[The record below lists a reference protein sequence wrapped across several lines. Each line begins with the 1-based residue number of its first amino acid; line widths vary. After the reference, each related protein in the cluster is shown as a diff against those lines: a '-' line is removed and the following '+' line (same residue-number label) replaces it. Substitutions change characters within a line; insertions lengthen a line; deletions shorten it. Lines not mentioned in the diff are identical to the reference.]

1 MEILLILSKPV
12 PNHSPQVASLSDILQ
27 AEDITSLQH
36 LQLFA
41 RTVVEGFT
49 TGHHASPHKGFS
61 VEFRQHRPYVQGDEI
76 RRLDWKV
83 FGRSDRFYIREYDEE
98 TNLRATLVLDASG
111 SMNYRGQKGVLKFD
125 YARKLAASLAYLLMS
140 QQDAVGLV
148 TFDTKLREN
157 IPCRTK
163 ITHLHLLLDT
173 MVKTAPRQD
182 TSLAPV
188 IESLA
193 QRLKRRGLVILISD
207 FFDDAAALLQS
218 AGILRRKG
226 HEVIAIQLWDR
237 DEIDFAFGN
246 WARFEN
252 LEDNEDFLLLDPAAV
267 RLRYLEAQ
275 KAFAEEL
282 KEGFRKHQIDYL
294 SLVTDESHSQALRNY
309 LSLRMR

>member
-1 MEILLILSKPV
+1 M
-12 PNHSPQVASLSDILQ
+12 ATLSDILQ

-49 TGHHASPHKGFS
+49 TGHHASPHNGFS

-98 TNLRATLVLDASG
+98 TNLRATIVLDASG
-111 SMNYRGQKGVLKFD
+111 SMNYRGGKGILKFD

-140 QQDAVGLV
+140 QQDAVGLI
-148 TFDTKLREN
+148 TFDSKVRDI

-163 ITHLHLLLDT
+163 ITHLHLMLEA
-173 MVKTAPRQD
+173 MVKTTPGKD

-207 FFDDAAALLQS
+207 FFDDPAALLQS
-218 AGILRRKG
+218 IGVLRKKG
-226 HEVIAIQLWDR
+226 HEVIALQLWDR
-237 DEIDFAFGN
+237 DEIDFPFGN

-252 LEDNEDFLLLDPAAV
+252 LENDDDFLLLDPATI
-267 RLRYLEAQ
+267 RQRYLEVQ
-275 KAFAEEL
+275 KNFAEQL
-282 KEGFRKHQIDYL
+282 KDGFRKHQVDYL
-294 SLVTDESHSQALRNY
+294 SLPTDESHSAALRNY
-309 LSLRMR
+309 LALRMR

>member
-1 MEILLILSKPV
+1 M
-12 PNHSPQVASLSDILQ
+12 ATLSDILH
-27 AEDITSLQH
+27 AEDITSLQN

-49 TGHHASPHKGFS
+49 TGQHASPHKGFS

-98 TNLRATLVLDASG
+98 TNLRATIVLDASG
-111 SMNYRGQKGVLKFD
+111 SMNYRGGKGILKFD

-148 TFDTKLREN
+148 TFDSKVREV

-163 ITHLHLLLDT
+163 ITHLHLLLEA
-173 MVKTAPRQD
+173 MVKTTPGQD

-193 QRLKRRGLVILISD
+193 QRLKRRGLVVLISD
-207 FFDDAAALLQS
+207 FFDDPTALLQS
-218 AGILRRKG
+218 IGVLRKKG
-226 HEVIAIQLWDR
+226 HEVIALQLWDR
-237 DEIDFAFGN
+237 DEIDFPFGN

-252 LEDNEDFLLLDPAAV
+252 LENDDDFLLLDPATV
-267 RLRYLEAQ
+267 RQRYLEVQ
-275 KAFAEEL
+275 KIFAEQL
-282 KEGFRKHQIDYL
+282 KDGFRKHQVDYL
-294 SLVTDESHSQALRNY
+294 SLPTDESHSAALRSY
-309 LSLRMR
+309 LALRMR

>member
-1 MEILLILSKPV
+1 
-12 PNHSPQVASLSDILQ
+12 VATLSDILQ
-27 AEDITSLQH
+27 AEDITSLQT

-98 TNLRATLVLDASG
+98 TNLRATIVLDASG
-111 SMNYRGQKGVLKFD
+111 SMNYRGGKGILKFD

-140 QQDAVGLV
+140 QQDAVGLI
-148 TFDTKLREN
+148 TFDSKVREV

-163 ITHLHLLLDT
+163 ITHLHLLLEA
-173 MVKTAPRQD
+173 MVKTTPGKD

-207 FFDDAAALLQS
+207 FFDDPAALLQS
-218 AGILRRKG
+218 IGVLRKKG
-226 HEVIAIQLWDR
+226 HEVIALQLWDR
-237 DEIDFAFGN
+237 DEIDFPFGN

-252 LEDNEDFLLLDPAAV
+252 LENDDDFLLLDPATV
-267 RLRYLEAQ
+267 RQRYLEVQ
-275 KAFAEEL
+275 KNFAEQL
-282 KEGFRKHQIDYL
+282 KDGFRKHQVDYL
-294 SLVTDESHSQALRNY
+294 SLPTDESHSAALRSY
-309 LSLRMR
+309 LALRMR

>member
-1 MEILLILSKPV
+1 
-12 PNHSPQVASLSDILQ
+12 VATLSDILQ
-27 AEDITSLQH
+27 AEDITSLQA

-98 TNLRATLVLDASG
+98 TNLRATIVLDASG
-111 SMNYRGQKGVLKFD
+111 SMNYRGGKGILKFD

-148 TFDTKLREN
+148 TFDSKVREV

-163 ITHLHLLLDT
+163 ITHLHLLLEA
-173 MVKTAPRQD
+173 MVKTTPGQD

-193 QRLKRRGLVILISD
+193 QRLKRRGLVVLISD
-207 FFDDAAALLQS
+207 FFDDPTALLQS
-218 AGILRRKG
+218 IGVLRKKG
-226 HEVIAIQLWDR
+226 HEVIALQLWDR
-237 DEIDFAFGN
+237 DEIDFPFGN

-252 LEDNEDFLLLDPAAV
+252 LENDDDFLLLDPATV
-267 RLRYLEAQ
+267 RQRYLEVQ
-275 KAFAEEL
+275 KIFAEQL
-282 KEGFRKHQIDYL
+282 KDGFRKHQVDYL
-294 SLVTDESHSQALRNY
+294 SLPTDESHSAALRSY
-309 LSLRMR
+309 LALRMR

>member
-1 MEILLILSKPV
+1 M
-12 PNHSPQVASLSDILQ
+12 ATLSDILQ

-98 TNLRATLVLDASG
+98 TNLRATIVLDASG
-111 SMNYRGQKGVLKFD
+111 SMNYRGGKGILKFD

-148 TFDTKLREN
+148 TFDSKVRDI

-163 ITHLHLLLDT
+163 ITHLHLMLEA
-173 MVKTAPRQD
+173 MVKTTPGKD
-182 TSLAPV
+182 TSIAPV

-207 FFDDAAALLQS
+207 FFDDPTALLQS
-218 AGILRRKG
+218 IGVLRKKG
-226 HEVIAIQLWDR
+226 HEIIALQLWDR
-237 DEIDFAFGN
+237 DEIDFPFGN

-252 LEDNEDFLLLDPAAV
+252 LENDDDFLLLDPATI
-267 RLRYLEAQ
+267 RQRYMEVQ
-275 KAFAEEL
+275 KNFAEQL
-282 KEGFRKHQIDYL
+282 KDGFRKHQVDYL
-294 SLVTDESHSQALRNY
+294 SLPTDESHSAALRSY
-309 LSLRMR
+309 LALRMR

>member
-1 MEILLILSKPV
+1 M
-12 PNHSPQVASLSDILQ
+12 ASLSDILQ

-49 TGHHASPHKGFS
+49 TGQHASPHKGFS

-98 TNLRATLVLDASG
+98 TNLRATVVLDASG
-111 SMNYRGQKGVLKFD
+111 SMGYRGQKGVLKFD

-140 QQDAVGLV
+140 QQDAVGLI
-148 TFDTKLREN
+148 TFDSKIREV
-157 IPCRTK
+157 IPCKTK
-163 ITHLHLLLDT
+163 VTHLHLLLDT
-173 MVKTAPRQD
+173 MVKTEPGKD

-207 FFDDAAALLQS
+207 FFDDPTALLQS
-218 AGILRRKG
+218 VGVLRKKG

-237 DEIDFAFGN
+237 DEIDFPFGN

-252 LEDNEDFLLLDPAAV
+252 LENNDDFLLLDPATI
-267 RLRYLEAQ
+267 RLRYIEEQ
-275 KAFAEEL
+275 KKFAEQL
-282 KEGFRKHQIDYL
+282 KEGFRKHQVDYL
-294 SLVTDESHSQALRNY
+294 SMCTDEAHSLALRNY
-309 LSLRMR
+309 LTLRMR

>member
-1 MEILLILSKPV
+1 M
-12 PNHSPQVASLSDILQ
+12 ATLSDILQ
-27 AEDITSLQH
+27 AEDITSLQQ

-98 TNLRATLVLDASG
+98 TNLRATIVLDASG
-111 SMNYRGQKGVLKFD
+111 SMNYRGGKGVLKFD

-148 TFDTKLREN
+148 TFDSQLREN

-163 ITHLHLLLDT
+163 ITHLHLLLEA
-173 MVKTAPRQD
+173 MVKTTPGRD

-193 QRLKRRGLVILISD
+193 QRLKRRGLVIIISD
-207 FFDDAAALLQS
+207 FFDDPAALLKS
-218 AGILRRKG
+218 IGILRKKG
-226 HEVIAIQLWDR
+226 HEIIALQLWDR
-237 DEIDFAFGN
+237 DEIDFPFGN

-252 LEDNEDFLLLDPAAV
+252 LENDDDFLLLDPATI
-267 RLRYLEAQ
+267 RQRYIEVQKNFAAQ
-275 KAFAEEL
+275 L
-282 KEGFRKHQIDYL
+282 KDGFRKHQVDYL
-294 SLVTDESHSQALRNY
+294 SLPTDESHSMALRNY
-309 LSLRMR
+309 LALRMR

>member
-1 MEILLILSKPV
+1 M
-12 PNHSPQVASLSDILQ
+12 ATLSDILQ

-98 TNLRATLVLDASG
+98 TNLRATIVLDASG
-111 SMNYRGQKGVLKFD
+111 SMNYRGGKGILKFD

-140 QQDAVGLV
+140 QQDAVGLI
-148 TFDTKLREN
+148 TFDSKVRDI

-163 ITHLHLLLDT
+163 ITHLHLMLEA
-173 MVKTAPRQD
+173 MVKTTPGKD

-207 FFDDAAALLQS
+207 FFDDPAALLQS
-218 AGILRRKG
+218 IGVLRKKG
-226 HEVIAIQLWDR
+226 HEVIALQLWDR
-237 DEIDFAFGN
+237 DEIDFPFGN

-252 LEDNEDFLLLDPAAV
+252 LENDDDFLLLDPATI
-267 RLRYLEAQ
+267 RQRYLEVQ
-275 KAFAEEL
+275 KNFAEQL
-282 KEGFRKHQIDYL
+282 KDGFRKHQVDYL
-294 SLVTDESHSQALRNY
+294 SLPTDESHSAALRNY
-309 LSLRMR
+309 LALRMR

>member
-1 MEILLILSKPV
+1 M
-12 PNHSPQVASLSDILQ
+12 ATLSDILQ

-98 TNLRATLVLDASG
+98 TNLRATIVLDASG
-111 SMNYRGQKGVLKFD
+111 SMGYRGQKGILKFD

-148 TFDTKLREN
+148 TFDTKVRDI

-163 ITHLHLLLDT
+163 ITHLHLLLEA
-173 MVKTAPRQD
+173 MVKTTPGKD

-188 IESLA
+188 LESLA

-207 FFDDAAALLQS
+207 FFDEPAALLR
-218 AGILRRKG
+218 AIGVLRKKG
-226 HEVIAIQLWDR
+226 HEVIALQLWDR
-237 DEIDFAFGN
+237 DEIDFSFGN

-252 LEDNEDFLLLDPAAV
+252 LENDDDFLLLDPATI
-267 RLRYLEAQ
+267 RQRYMEVQQSFAAQ
-275 KAFAEEL
+275 L
-282 KEGFRKHQIDYL
+282 KDGFRKHQVDYL
-294 SLVTDESHSQALRNY
+294 SLPTDESHSAALRSF
-309 LSLRMR
+309 LALRMR

>member
-1 MEILLILSKPV
+1 M
-12 PNHSPQVASLSDILQ
+12 ATLSDILQ
-27 AEDITSLQH
+27 AEDITSLQT

-98 TNLRATLVLDASG
+98 TNLRATIVLDASG
-111 SMNYRGQKGVLKFD
+111 SMNYRGGKGILKFD

-140 QQDAVGLV
+140 QQDAVGLI
-148 TFDTKLREN
+148 TFDSKVREV

-163 ITHLHLLLDT
+163 ITHLHLLLEA
-173 MVKTAPRQD
+173 MVKTTPGQD

-207 FFDDAAALLQS
+207 FFDDPAALLQS
-218 AGILRRKG
+218 IGVLRKKG
-226 HEVIAIQLWDR
+226 HEVIALQLWDR
-237 DEIDFAFGN
+237 DEIDFPFGN

-252 LEDNEDFLLLDPAAV
+252 LENDDDFLLLDPATV
-267 RLRYLEAQ
+267 RQRYLEVQ
-275 KAFAEEL
+275 KIFAEQL
-282 KEGFRKHQIDYL
+282 KDGFRKHQVDYL
-294 SLVTDESHSQALRNY
+294 SLPTDESHSAALRSY
-309 LSLRMR
+309 LALRMR

>member
-1 MEILLILSKPV
+1 M
-12 PNHSPQVASLSDILQ
+12 ATLSDILQ
-27 AEDITSLQH
+27 AEDITSLQN

-49 TGHHASPHKGFS
+49 TGQHASPHKGFS

-98 TNLRATLVLDASG
+98 TNLRATVVLDASG
-111 SMNYRGQKGVLKFD
+111 SMGYRGQKGVLKFD

-140 QQDAVGLV
+140 QQDAVGLI
-148 TFDTKLREN
+148 TFDSKIREVL
-157 IPCRTK
+157 PCRTK
-163 ITHLHLLLDT
+163 ITHLHLLLET
-173 MVKTAPRQD
+173 MVKTEPGKD

-193 QRLKRRGLVILISD
+193 QRLKRRGLIILISD
-207 FFDDAAALLQS
+207 FFDDPTALLQS
-218 AGILRRKG
+218 VGILRKKG

-237 DEIDFAFGN
+237 DEIDFPFGN

-252 LEDNEDFLLLDPAAV
+252 LEKDDDFLLLDPATI
-267 RLRYLEAQ
+267 RQRYIEEQ
-275 KAFAEEL
+275 KKFAEQL

-294 SLVTDESHSQALRNY
+294 SMCTDEPHSLALRNY
-309 LSLRMR
+309 LMLRMR

>member
-1 MEILLILSKPV
+1 M
-12 PNHSPQVASLSDILQ
+12 ATLSDILH
-27 AEDITSLQH
+27 AEDITSLQS

-49 TGHHASPHKGFS
+49 TGQHASPHKGFS

-76 RRLDWKV
+76 RRLDWKI
-83 FGRSDRFYIREYDEE
+83 FGRTDRFYIREFDEE

-111 SMNYRGQKGVLKFD
+111 SMGYRGQKGVLKFD

-140 QQDAVGLV
+140 QQDAVGLI
-148 TFDTKLREN
+148 TFDSKVREV

-163 ITHLHLLLDT
+163 ISHLHLMLET
-173 MVKTAPRQD
+173 MVKTEPGKD

-188 IESLA
+188 LESLA

-207 FFDDAAALLQS
+207 FFDDPAALLRS
-218 AGILRRKG
+218 IGILRKKG
-226 HEVIAIQLWDR
+226 HEIIALQLWDR
-237 DEIDFAFGN
+237 DEIDFPFGN

-252 LEDNEDFLLLDPAAV
+252 LENDEDFLLLDPATI
-267 RLRYLEAQ
+267 RQRYIEAQ
-275 KAFAEEL
+275 QNFAAQL
-282 KEGFRKHQIDYL
+282 KDGFRKHQVDYL
-294 SLVTDESHSQALRNY
+294 SLPTDESHSAALRSY

>member
-1 MEILLILSKPV
+1 M
-12 PNHSPQVASLSDILQ
+12 ATLSDILH

-98 TNLRATLVLDASG
+98 TNLRATIVLDASG

-148 TFDTKLREN
+148 TFDSKVRDI

-163 ITHLHLLLDT
+163 ITHLHLMLEA
-173 MVKTAPRQD
+173 MVKTTPGKD

-207 FFDDAAALLQS
+207 FFDDPTALLQS
-218 AGILRRKG
+218 IGVLRKKG
-226 HEVIAIQLWDR
+226 HEVIALQLWDR
-237 DEIDFAFGN
+237 DEIDFPFGN

-252 LEDNEDFLLLDPAAV
+252 LENDDDFLLLDPV
-267 RLRYLEAQ
+267 TIRQRYIEVQ
-275 KAFAEEL
+275 KNFAEQL
-282 KEGFRKHQIDYL
+282 KEGFRKHQVDYL
-294 SLVTDESHSQALRNY
+294 SLPTDESHSAALRSY
-309 LSLRMR
+309 LALRMR

>member
-1 MEILLILSKPV
+1 M
-12 PNHSPQVASLSDILQ
+12 ATLSDILQ

-111 SMNYRGQKGVLKFD
+111 SMNYRGQKGVHKFD

-148 TFDTKLREN
+148 TFDSKLREN

-163 ITHLHLLLDT
+163 ITHLHLLLET
-173 MVKTAPRQD
+173 MIKTEPGKD

-193 QRLKRRGLVILISD
+193 QRLTRRGLVILISD
-207 FFDDAAALLQS
+207 FFDDPAAILKAC
-218 AGILRRKG
+218 GILRKKG
-226 HEVIAIQLWDR
+226 HEIIALQLWDR
-237 DEIDFAFGN
+237 DELEFSFGN

-252 LEDNEDFLLLDPAAV
+252 LENDDDFLLLDPATI
-267 RLRYLEAQ
+267 RRRYLEAQ
-275 KAFAEEL
+275 KHFSEQL

-294 SLVTDESHSQALRNY
+294 SLPTDESHSMALRNY
-309 LSLRMR
+309 LALRMR